1 MIAMVVAL
9 TLVTV
14 ALAVVSGLNDGGVLL
29 ALATRYAVIPLGWFL
44 GIVCISLV
52 AGPLLFGVTVAQT
65 LVTGL
70 FAAEP
75 GADLVFLIGTVLAL
89 LVVWQLTRLGLPTSL
104 TLALVGGLTGAA
116 AGAGLTTDWAS
127 IGRVLLIGLAAP
139 VVSLVV
145 ARYVGRFLEAW
156 GYGAKGVGIFR
167 LLHVGAFTAQC
178 LAYSINDGQKV
189 LAVAAVAVAGI
200 PAAPS
205 LLDPARRWWL
215 VVALLVVT
223 PLFAVGMILSLRR
236 VTRRIGRELAV
247 LRPVDAVAAEA
258 VGAGA
263 VFVSS
268 ALGAPVSMSQS
279 VAAAVVGSAS
289 SKGVGRVRW
298 DSAARIGMAWVVTL
312 PASGL
317 LAFVLGWVTR

>member
-1 MIAMVVAL
+1 MAIAMAIGL
-9 TLVTV
+9 ALVTV

-29 ALATRYAVIPLGWFL
+29 ALATRYAVIPLRWFL
-44 GIVCISLV
+44 AIVCVALV
-52 AGPLLFGVTVAQT
+52 AGPMLFGVTVADT

-70 FAAEP
+70 FATDSDAES
-75 GADLVFLIGTVLAL
+75 VFVIGTAVAL

-104 TLALVGGLTGAA
+104 TLALVGGISGAA
-116 AGAGLTTDWAS
+116 AGAGLAADWTA

-139 VVSLVV
+139 VVSLAV
-145 ARYVGRFLEAW
+145 ARYAGKFLEAW
-156 GYGAKGVGIFR
+156 GYGAKGVRVFR
-167 LLHVGAFTAQC
+167 ILHVGAFAAQC
-178 LAYSINDGQKV
+178 LAYSVNDGQKM
-189 LAVAAVAVAGI
+189 LAIAAVALASV
-200 PAAPS
+200 PAAPGI
-205 LLDPARRWWL
+205 LEPANTWWL
-215 VVALLVVT
+215 LLVLAALM
-223 PLFAVGMILSLRR
+223 PLFAVGMVLSLRR

-268 ALGAPVSMSQS
+268 VLGAPVSMSQS

-289 SKGVGRVRW
+289 SKGRGRVRW
-298 DSAARIGMAWVVTL
+298 DSAARVGLAWVVTL

-317 LAFVLGWVTR
+317 PAFAVGWLA